1 MKGLQFPTSFAIKN
15 DYVVM
20 KLKIKSCLY
29 RLAYEEGNLSLDYQ
43 GNLSLDYQGNL
54 SLDYQTNGLKT
65 QARAYL
71 SQVFSMTNR
80 N

>member
-43 GNLSLDYQGNL
+43 GNLSLDYQ
-54 SLDYQTNGLKT
+54 TNGLKT